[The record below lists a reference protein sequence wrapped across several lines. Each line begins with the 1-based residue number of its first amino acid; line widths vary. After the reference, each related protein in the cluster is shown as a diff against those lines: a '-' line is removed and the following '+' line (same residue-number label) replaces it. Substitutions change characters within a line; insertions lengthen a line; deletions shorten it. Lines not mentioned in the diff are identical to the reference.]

1 MRAETLGDAN
11 SPAAKFRAGAT
22 PGQGSGAVGHSAR
35 PRLRGAGPLE
45 RPFIGQDTCDNP
57 APKGRCLEDPGVR
70 PKLPREGEERQAVVF
85 CCPPTLRT
93 SGCPTSTFKVFMVWL

>member
-1 MRAETLGDAN
+1 MRTHQPQNSALAQPQARGAGRSGTLRG
-11 SPAAKFRAGAT
+11 R
-22 PGQGSGAVGHSAR
+22 GSG
-35 PRLRGAGPLE
+35 GAGPLE

-70 PKLPREGEERQAVVF
+70 PKLPREGGESQAVVF